1 MVRSSASSE
10 VKRKMVKIGTHN
22 GSFHC
27 DEALGCFLL
36 KRTDHFKDAD
46 IVRTRDEDI
55 LKQLDIVIDVG
66 GKYDP
71 DACRFDHHQRGF
83 AEVFGHGFQTKL
95 SSAGLVYKHFG
106 RDIIA
111 KLLESRKDHEQVE
124 KVYLAV
130 YKHFMEAIDAIDNG
144 INQWD
149 VDTPPKY
156 MSTTNLSSRVGALN
170 PRWNEDQSSERTDEQ
185 FLKAV
190 QLTGSDFLD
199 SVDYISKAWLPART
213 YVQEAIEKRSEVD
226 SSGEIIR
233 LPRVC
238 PWKEHLYDLEQELA
252 LDKPLKFCIYED
264 DRAKSW
270 RVQAVSVAAGSF
282 ENRKSLPAAWMGLRD
297 AELSEAAGIPDCVFV
312 HASGFIGGTKTL
324 EGAIRMAQAGLK
336 LP

>member
-1 MVRSSASSE
+1 M
-10 VKRKMVKIGTHN
+10 KIGTHN

-36 KRTDHFKDAD
+36 KQTDAFKNAD
-46 IVRTRDEDI
+46 IIRTRDEDI
-55 LKQLDIVIDVG
+55 LKDLDVVIDVG
-66 GKYDP
+66 GKYDS

-83 AEVFGHGFQTKL
+83 TEVFGHGFRTKL

-106 RDIIA
+106 LDIIA
-111 KLLESRKDHEQVE
+111 KLMTLTKDDEQVK

-144 INQWD
+144 VNQWD

-156 MSTTNLSSRVGALN
+156 ISNTSLSARVGGLN
-170 PRWNEDQSSERTDEQ
+170 PRWNEDQSAERTDAQ

-190 QLTGSDFLD
+190 QLTGSEFLE
-199 SVDYISKAWLPART
+199 SVDYISKAWLPAKT
-213 YVQEAIEKRSEVD
+213 YVQEAIEKRHEVD
-226 SSGEIIR
+226 PSGEIIQ
-233 LPRVC
+233 LSRVC
-238 PWKEHLYDLEQELA
+238 PWKEHLYDLEEELD
-252 LDKPLKFCIYED
+252 LEKPIKFCVYED
-264 DRAKSW
+264 ERAHSW
-270 RVQAVSVAAGSF
+270 RVQAVSVSAGSF

-297 AELSEAAGIPDCVFV
+297 AQLSEIAGIPNCVFV

-324 EGAIRMAQAGLK
+324 EGAIKMAQAGLS